1 MDYFRE
7 FFFTMII
14 FMIGYVIL
22 KYDIFK
28 KLGSL
33 GTVDKDFKNCYILKY
48 PNRAEFHNKGEM
60 YLIDVDEFFELNPK
74 LKGKIKVIERPL
86 LDGTNRDAIYQEI
99 EFRKKLKEENGK

>member
-7 FFFTMII
+7 FFFTMFT
-14 FMIGYVIL
+14 FMIGYVIF

-28 KLGSL
+28 RLASPGVL
-33 GTVDKDFKNCYILKY
+33 DFKNCYILKY

-74 LKGKIKVIERPL
+74 LKGKIKLIERPL
-86 LDGTNRDAIYQEI
+86 LDGTSRDAILKEI
-99 EFRKKLKEENGK
+99 EFRKEIKEENNR